1 MFFFLFFRPTL
12 AAKRTSAIHDIQL
25 DTKRRRVGGIWV
37 GDALFIVTAE
47 DLKKKQNVKCEP
59 DGPTLTHLGRTHV
72 LVMVGK
78 SGRRMHTHDTHP
90 PYCRPLRTYTLQ
102 TRRKKITL
110 T

>member
-1 MFFFLFFRPTL
+1 M
-12 AAKRTSAIHDIQL
+12 
-25 DTKRRRVGGIWV
+25 

-59 DGPTLTHLGRTHV
+59 DGPTLAHLGRTHV

-78 SGRRMHTHDTHP
+78 SGRRMHTDDTLP
-90 PYCRPLRTYTLQ
+90 PYCRPVLTYTIQ

-110 T
+110 TKCIQLVSIPLALLASIF